1 VTEPV
6 LLLRPADYRRACR
19 HLTAS
24 DPVMASIID
33 RHGACGMGR
42 FKRADPYRA
51 LVEAIVWQQLST
63 KAAATIYGRLLALF
77 PADGGMTPAAV
88 GKIRRDRLRRAGL
101 SWAKVDY
108 VKDLSAKVN
117 RGTLDLA
124 ALERASDD
132 DVVAALTAVKGI
144 GRWSADMFLMFR
156 LGRPDVLPVGDLGI
170 VKAMQKAYRMR
181 KRPTAKRMFQIAE
194 PWRPYRSVASWY
206 LWESTENA
214 PVVRK

>member
-6 LLLRPADYRRACR
+6 LLLGPADYRRACR
-19 HLTAS
+19 HLAAS
-24 DPVMASIID
+24 DPVLAAIIE
-33 RHGACGMGR
+33 RHGACGLGR
-42 FKRADPYRA
+42 FKRTDPYRA
-51 LVEAIVWQQLST
+51 LVEAIVWQQLSI
-63 KAAATIYGRLLALF
+63 KAASTIYGRLLALF
-77 PADGGMTPAAV
+77 PDGGLTPAAV
-88 GKIRRDRLRRAGL
+88 GKIRRDRLRQVGL

-117 RGTLDLA
+117 RDTLDLA
-124 ALERASDD
+124 ALETASDD
-132 DVVAALTAVKGI
+132 DVIAALTSVKGI

-181 KRPTAKRMFQIAE
+181 TRPTAKRMLQVAE

-206 LWESTENA
+206 LWESSENA
-214 PVVRK
+214 PLVTE

>member
-1 VTEPV
+1 MTEPLV
-6 LLLRPADYRRACR
+6 SPADYRRASR
-19 HLTAS
+19 HLETN
-24 DPVMASIID
+24 DPVLAAII
-33 RHGACGMGR
+33 RRQGPCGMGQFR
-42 FKRADPYRA
+42 RADPYRA

-63 KAAATIYGRLLALF
+63 KAAATIHARLLALF
-77 PADGGMTPAAV
+77 PATGGLTPAAV
-88 GKIRRDRLRRAGL
+88 GRMRRDRLRKAGL

-108 VKDLSAKVN
+108 LKDLSARVN

-124 ALERASDD
+124 ALEAQTDD
-132 DVVAALTAVKGI
+132 AVIEALTSVKGI

-181 KRPTAKRMFQIAE
+181 KPPSPERMLRVAR

-214 PVVRK
+214 PLDD